1 MDEHQAK
8 ALPVEMFESVEVR
21 CVASFGLGDTLVA
34 AGDVIIM
41 STHRASYL
49 TFLGLVEATGS

>member
-21 CVASFGLGDTLVA
+21 CVASFGLGDQLVR
-34 AGDVIIM
+34 AGEVVTV
-41 STHRASYL
+41 SHARANYL
-49 TFLGLVEATGS
+49 RFLGLVEWL